1 MAQTGLGLAMWL
13 RLSWD
18 WLCGSNWPG
27 IGYVA
32 QIVMGLAVWL
42 RLAWDWLCGSDCSG
56 IGCRGL
62 VGRRQDGKLVPLE
75 ILESIKVSVDKCTA
89 RLSKSLQRVCG
100 IGEEL

>member
-1 MAQTGLGLAMWL
+1 MWLKLAWYWLCGSDCHGVGCVAQTGLGLAVWL
-13 RLSWD
+13 RLS
-18 WLCGSNWPG
+18 
-27 IGYVA
+27 
-32 QIVMGLAVWL
+32 
-42 RLAWDWLCGSDCSG
+42 WDWLCGSDCSG

-100 IGEEL
+100 IVEEL